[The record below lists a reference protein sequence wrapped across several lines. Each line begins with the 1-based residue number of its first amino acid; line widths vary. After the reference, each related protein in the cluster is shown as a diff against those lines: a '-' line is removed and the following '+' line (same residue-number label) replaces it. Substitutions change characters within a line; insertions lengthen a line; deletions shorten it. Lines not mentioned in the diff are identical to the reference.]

1 MPVDAVK
8 MKDVAIVDRVKFPPE
23 TILQQDG
30 LYRYLL
36 MPGEEHDDTRKRATD
51 RIWSKKVYRLV
62 KVVEDND
69 NRAMYFLRDGPNRS
83 FVSEELMIV
92 PENTENPPDYVK
104 KW

>member
-1 MPVDAVK
+1 MNSEKNRITGVMPVDAVK
-8 MKDVAIVDRVKFPPE
+8 MKDVAILDRVKFPPE

-51 RIWSKKVYRLV
+51 RIWSKKVYRMV

-69 NRAMYFLRDGPNRS
+69 NRAMYFLRDGLNRR
-83 FVSEELMIV
+83 FVSEEL
-92 PENTENPPDYVK
+92 DDGA
-104 KW
+104 

>member
-1 MPVDAVK
+1 M
-8 MKDVAIVDRVKFPPE
+8 MIQER
-23 TILQQDG
+23 G
-30 LYRYLL
+30 LPIGFGLRRFI
-36 MPGEEHDDTRKRATD
+36 G
-51 RIWSKKVYRLV
+51 LV